1 MTRRLRLD
9 HRSRD
14 DRAGPAQAPRF
25 RGRRS
30 ATTALAAAVL
40 LAGTLGGAPTDGQ
53 PAESRLVHDPADRFT
68 IAVPVSWNVRTSS
81 GDPAVVATGPPRAGE
96 LPETVNII
104 AHDTIVGMSSE
115 NCVREAARVM
125 RVFGHI
131 AFATVSEG
139 PTTVGDLPGY
149 THAYTWRT
157 KDGEDRWSLQ
167 VCVVINREAFVMTGT
182 TTNTATRIEE
192 DAPLLIKIMG
202 TFRLTARGRE
212 SAPAP
217 QSGGDRR

>member
-1 MTRRLRLD
+1 MIRRPRLG
-9 HRSRD
+9 HPLRD
-14 DRAGPAQAPRF
+14 DRAAPAQAPWF
-25 RGRRS
+25 RRS
-30 ATTALAAAVL
+30 RRATAVLAVAAAL
-40 LAGTLGGAPTDGQ
+40 LAGAPAAGQ
-53 PAESRLVHDPADRFT
+53 PGGSRLVHDPADRFT

-81 GDPAVVATGPPRAGE
+81 GDPAVVATGPPRTGE
-96 LPETVNII
+96 LPETVNVI
-104 AHDTIVGMSSE
+104 ARDTFVAMSSE

-167 VCVVINREAFVMTGT
+167 VCVVMNREAFVMTGT
-182 TTNTATRIEE
+182 TTNTATRVEE
-192 DAPLLIKIMG
+192 DAPLLTKIMG
-202 TFRLTARGRE
+202 TFRVTARGRE
-212 SAPAP
+212 PAPAP
-217 QSGGDRR
+217 QPGGDRR